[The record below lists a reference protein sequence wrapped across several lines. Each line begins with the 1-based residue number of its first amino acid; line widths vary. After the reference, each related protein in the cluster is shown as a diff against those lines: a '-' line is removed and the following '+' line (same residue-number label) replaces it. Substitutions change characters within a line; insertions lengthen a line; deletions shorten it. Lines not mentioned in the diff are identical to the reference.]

1 MIAFVSRKILKSSK
15 WYYLLVVVANFS
27 IIQKINNFFHCLDI
41 KKYNYESS
49 FKLLLSFQ
57 NSSDLNEI
65 PVLIYS

>member
-41 KKYNYESS
+41 KKYNYE
-49 FKLLLSFQ
+49 LV
-57 NSSDLNEI
+57 NLNEYYQVFKTQVI
-65 PVLIYS
+65 